1 MTWKRGS
8 SPRSTIDQRR
18 RNAIVVFSALA
29 ALSLATTWY
38 HMFCFFQWS
47 YREWETPRA
56 AAGPLSVDRD
66 GLYLGDWLRDT
77 TLFKQAWVSTL
88 ETPLR
93 AWWSTQIFGFCA
105 IWSVMLAAQAHK
117 RSIPHLWLFMLLGQ
131 IVAISFAA
139 NLSFLAFLVYDQD
152 DTPPKDTRKK
162 TPMPQSPQR
171 SSWLPHAWVA
181 VLCADMISALVIPD
195 QINRPGFIYL
205 LLAPHVLAF
214 VPFLLGAVF
223 AAPGAAQRSAPQPP
237 VVVRGIV
244 MASLLCTAFTRVFD
258 GGGDLG
264 QILDTLYEHP
274 AVSSVGWD
282 VVCCWVSFAAWHV
295 LGAA

>member
-1 MTWKRGS
+1 MPRLKGHGGLTKISPCVETELCFERLHSLQVYKTTDDMVDVSNARPIGILAGYLLACAGLTAYCIGMTWKRGS

-38 HMFCFFQWS
+38 HMFCFFPWS

-105 IWSVMLAAQAHK
+105 IWSVMLAAQG
-117 RSIPHLWLFMLLGQ
+117 MLN
-131 IVAISFAA
+131 F
-139 NLSFLAFLVYDQD
+139 Y
-152 DTPPKDTRKK
+152 
-162 TPMPQSPQR
+162 
-171 SSWLPHAWVA
+171 
-181 VLCADMISALVIPD
+181 
-195 QINRPGFIYL
+195 IYL
-205 LLAPHVLAF
+205 QKRD
-214 VPFLLGAVF
+214 
-223 AAPGAAQRSAPQPP
+223 AAKQN
-237 VVVRGIV
+237 
-244 MASLLCTAFTRVFD
+244 
-258 GGGDLG
+258 
-264 QILDTLYEHP
+264 
-274 AVSSVGWD
+274 
-282 VVCCWVSFAAWHV
+282 
-295 LGAA
+295 